1 VNATAD
7 LRITCNSK
15 QTGRPIR
22 LVHTQDSHR
31 WGVILAGGDG
41 KRLLPLTRRITGDD
55 RPKQFCALTGG
66 ETLLN
71 QTLRRAGR
79 MIVGEQTLLV
89 MTRKHERYY
98 AGQVAAVPSSC
109 LLIQPH
115 SHGTAAA
122 IAYSL
127 MHLRQMDPNGLVAF
141 FPSDHHFANDQA
153 FVTHIDFAFAQ
164 AKTDPERVILL
175 GIEPESPEEAYG
187 WIEPGPPLASESGN
201 FICDVSRF
209 WEKPSR
215 RIASYLMR
223 RGCLWNSFVMVGAVG
238 AFWEMMRHALPNLI
252 AGFESMWARTTPGTE
267 EEALR
272 QLYLK
277 VPAASFSDE
286 VLSAR
291 TSDLMVIRARGLGW
305 SDLGEPER
313 VLAMLRRKIEAANAD
328 AYRTELNP

>member
-7 LRITCNSK
+7 LRLICNSK
-15 QTGRPIR
+15 YTELPSEPVR
-22 LVHTQDSHR
+22 TQDSRR

-41 KRLLPLTRRITGDD
+41 KRLLPFTRRINGDD
-55 RPKQFCALTGG
+55 RPKQFCALTGS

-98 AGQVAAVPSSC
+98 AGQVAGVPSSC

-115 SHGTAAA
+115 NHGTAAA

-164 AKTDPERVILL
+164 AKAHPQRVILL
-175 GIEPESPEEAYG
+175 GIEPETPEETYG
-187 WIEPGPPLASESGN
+187 WIEPGPPLASESGKL
-201 FICDVSRF
+201 ICDVSRF

-215 RIASYLMR
+215 RIASYLMH

-238 AFWEMMRHALPNLI
+238 AFLEMIRHALPNLFV
-252 AGFESMWARTTPGTE
+252 GFESMWATTTPGTE

-272 QLYLK
+272 DLYLK
-277 VPAASFSDE
+277 VPPTNFSEE

-291 TSDLMVIRARGLGW
+291 PSDLVVIRARGLGW

-328 AYRTELNP
+328 ACRTELNP